1 MRCVPRYVTA
11 IEGTSML
18 HNIRA
23 HLRPA
28 TATLRQRS
36 VQVTGLEAEV
46 ARLRTEAKE
55 AAHANEVL
63 RGKVQRSVEAVE
75 AAAEVQGKMEGRYA
89 KLAAKR
95 AAEQQELQ
103 AARVKAAELQVRV
116 DAVLG
121 GLQ

>member
-1 MRCVPRYVTA
+1 M
-11 IEGTSML
+11 
-18 HNIRA
+18 
-23 HLRPA
+23 
-28 TATLRQRS
+28 
-36 VQVTGLEAEV
+36 QVAGLEAEV

-75 AAAEVQGKMEGRYA
+75 AAAEVQGKMEGRYT

-121 GLQ
+121 GFQ